1 MTQRSVSRSGH
12 GETMRGYTG
21 AYVFIMQPEAS
32 HLNPFWRR
40 CMKSVLAFRS
50 TLTVA
55 LALAATPAVAGD
67 VYSQT
72 YFFGDSLSD
81 SGHFQNNLPEDI
93 RDVAGSFTTNP
104 GQVWAEWVADHY
116 GTDATTD
123 NQGGTNYAIGGARI
137 DTPAAN
143 TIPVTAQVD
152 LYLSTHG
159 GRADPNALYTVWGGG
174 NDLLA
179 FDFNA
184 PVGVQ
189 MVEAV
194 ATLQNAGARYI
205 LVPTVPDAG
214 ITPFAI
220 SLGGGV
226 PALATSIANTFNERI
241 FGALSDAGLRVIPL
255 NTFQLQQEIVA
266 DAARYGFTNIT
277 TPACTGG
284 SLTCTPDTLVAPG
297 ADQTYLFADGVHPSS
312 ATHRILAD
320 YAISVLEGPRQ
331 IAMLSHSASTTGRSR
346 ADRVAMH
353 VGEAPAA
360 DGMRWWGDLRGDW
373 QRHDEGDAF
382 DGATPAGTFGVDW
395 SRGDIVFGGFLG
407 YGRGTL
413 DYGHDAGDFRQS
425 ETTLGGFLGWYGE
438 SAWVN
443 GQVSYSQLAF
453 DVERNLHLGIVTR
466 QHAGSP
472 DGSNLSVGV
481 NAGFEFED
489 GVISHG
495 PVAGVLSQTIKVD
508 GYAEAGTLATALA
521 YPDQDY
527 DSLVGSIGWQFRYAA
542 GETFKPYA
550 RVTFDH
556 EFEGAPDEAFAR
568 LISMPVTA
576 EFAVPGLRAD
586 RSYGT
591 ILIGARTRLG
601 GLNADFGASGLV
613 AQEGGRNASLFVTLS
628 GSF

>member
-1 MTQRSVSRSGH
+1 MV
-12 GETMRGYTG
+12 
-21 AYVFIMQPEAS
+21 
-32 HLNPFWRR
+32 
-40 CMKSVLAFRS
+40 
-50 TLTVA
+50 VA
-55 LALAATPAVAGD
+55 LALAATPAMAGD

-72 YFFGDSLSD
+72 WFFGDSLTD
-81 SGHFQNNLPEDI
+81 SGHFQNNLPEGI

-104 GQVWAEWVADHY
+104 GQIWAEWVADHY

-137 DTPAAN
+137 DTPVAN

-194 ATLQNAGARYI
+194 TALQNAGARYI

-214 ITPFAI
+214 LTPFAI

-226 PALATSIANTFNERI
+226 PALATSIANSYNERI
-241 FGALSDAGLRVIPL
+241 FGALSTAGLRVIPL
-255 NTFQLQQEIVA
+255 NTFQVQQEIAA

-297 ADQTYLFADGVHPSS
+297 ADQTYLFADGVHPSG

-331 IAMLSHSASTTGRSR
+331 IAMLPHSASTTGRSR
-346 ADRVAMH
+346 ADRVAVH

-360 DGMRWWGDLRGDW
+360 DGARWWGDLRGDW

-407 YGRGTL
+407 YGRGTQ
-413 DYGHDAGDFRQS
+413 DYGRDAGDFRQS
-425 ETTLGGFLGWYGE
+425 ETTLGGFVGWYGE

-443 GQVSYSQLAF
+443 GQASYSKLAF
-453 DVERNLHLGIVTR
+453 DVERDVHLGIVTR

-472 DGSNLSVGV
+472 DGSNLSVGL

-495 PVAGVLSQTIKVD
+495 PVAGVLSQKIEVD

-521 YPDQDY
+521 YPDQEY
-527 DSLVGSIGWQFRYAA
+527 DSLVGSVGWQVRYAA

-556 EFEGAPDEAFAR
+556 EFEGAPDEAFAQ
-568 LISMPVTA
+568 LISMPGTA
-576 EFAVPGLRAD
+576 KFAVPGLRAD
-586 RSYGT
+586 RSYGSV
-591 ILIGARTRLG
+591 LLGARTRFG
-601 GLNADFGASGLV
+601 GLNADFGASALV

>member
-1 MTQRSVSRSGH
+1 
-12 GETMRGYTG
+12 
-21 AYVFIMQPEAS
+21 
-32 HLNPFWRR
+32 
-40 CMKSVLAFRS
+40 MKSVLPLRS
-50 TLTVA
+50 TLAVA
-55 LALAATPAVAGD
+55 LALAAAPAMAED

-81 SGHFQNNLPEDI
+81 SGHFQNALPEDI
-93 RDVAGSFTTNP
+93 RDEAGRFTTNP
-104 GQVWAEWVADHY
+104 GWVWAQWVADHY

-137 DTPAAN
+137 DTPVAN

-159 GRADPNALYTVWGGG
+159 GRADPNALYSVWGGG

-194 ATLQNAGARYI
+194 TALQNAGARYV

-214 ITPFAI
+214 LTPFAI
-220 SLGGGV
+220 SVGGGV
-226 PALATSIANTFNERI
+226 PALATSIASSFNERI
-241 FGALSDAGLRVIPL
+241 FGALSDAGLRIIPL

-266 DAARYGFTNIT
+266 DFAAYGFTNIT
-277 TPACTGG
+277 QPACPGSSLICTPA
-284 SLTCTPDTLVAPG
+284 DYVAPG
-297 ADQTYLFADGVHPSS
+297 ADQTYLFADGVHPSA
-312 ATHRILAD
+312 ATHRIMAD
-320 YAISVLEGPRQ
+320 YAVSVLEGPRQ
-331 IAMLSHSASTTGRSR
+331 IAMLPHSASTTGRSR
-346 ADRVAMH
+346 ADRVALH
-353 VGEAPAA
+353 VGEAPKA
-360 DGMRWWGDLRGDW
+360 DGMRWWGDLRGDR
-373 QRHDEGDAF
+373 QSHDNGDAF
-382 DGATPAGTFGVDW
+382 DGATPAGTFGIDW

-407 YGRGTL
+407 FGRGTQ
-413 DYGHDAGDFRQS
+413 DYGDDAGDFRQS
-425 ETTLGGFLGWYGE
+425 ETTLGGFVGWYGE

-443 GQVSYSQLAF
+443 GQASYSKLSF
-453 DVERNLHLGIVTR
+453 DVERNLHLGIATR
-466 QHAGSP
+466 QHGGSP
-472 DGSNLSVGV
+472 DGDNLSVGL
-481 NAGFEFED
+481 NAGFEFDD
-489 GVISHG
+489 GAISHG
-495 PVAGVLSQTIKVD
+495 PVVGVLSQKIEVD

-527 DSLVGSIGWQFRYAA
+527 DSLVGSVGWQFRYAA
-542 GETFKPYA
+542 GDNFKPYA

-576 EFAVPGLRAD
+576 EFAVPGLHAD
-586 RSYGT
+586 RSYGSV
-591 ILIGARTRLG
+591 LIGARTRLG

-613 AQEGGRNASLFVTLS
+613 AQQGGSNASLFVTLS
-628 GSF
+628 GGF

>member
-1 MTQRSVSRSGH
+1 
-12 GETMRGYTG
+12 
-21 AYVFIMQPEAS
+21 
-32 HLNPFWRR
+32 
-40 CMKSVLAFRS
+40 MKSVLAFRS

-67 VYSQT
+67 AYSQT

-413 DYGHDAGDFRQS
+413 DYGRDAGDFRQS